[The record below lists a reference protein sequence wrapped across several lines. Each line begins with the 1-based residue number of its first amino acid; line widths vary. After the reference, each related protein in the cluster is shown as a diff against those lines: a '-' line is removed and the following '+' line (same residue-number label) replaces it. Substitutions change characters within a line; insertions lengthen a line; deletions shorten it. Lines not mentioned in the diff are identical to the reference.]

1 MTEQNVKDN
10 EKNLELQEKK
20 IAYKGMPIEVTGF
33 SSIAMD
39 DRNREVIFWTGKG
52 KVTSNLSQY
61 TGRWTVKKKNRL
73 QTFSDLHRWREF
85 STPTFTER
93 ITKVYTSAKGKIK
106 EGKKN

>member
-39 DRNREVIFWTGKG
+39 NRDREVI
-52 KVTSNLSQY
+52 L
-61 TGRWTVKKKNRL
+61 
-73 QTFSDLHRWREF
+73 
-85 STPTFTER
+85 
-93 ITKVYTSAKGKIK
+93 
-106 EGKKN
+106 